1 VQTASVMWIGEEKFV
16 ATSPSGHSIALDS
29 DRMSNKAPSP
39 MELLLMALGA
49 CTATDIVVVL
59 KKKRQKLEAL
69 EVICSGERAAEPP
82 KVWVKLELLYRL
94 RGTLDEAAVQRAIQL
109 SDEKYCSVSA
119 TLRKSATL
127 TCRYELLAPE
137 H

>member
-1 VQTASVMWIGEEKFV
+1 
-16 ATSPSGHSIALDS
+16 
-29 DRMSNKAPSP
+29 
-39 MELLLMALGA
+39 
-49 CTATDIVVVL
+49 VL
-59 KKKRQKLEAL
+59 KKNRQKLAAL
-69 EVICSGERAAEPP
+69 DVICPGERAAEPP